1 MAGIDLT
8 SFDPPPDSAARH
20 WPRPAN
26 LFRWT
31 RSSYLLLSLFFVT
44 LLVIG
49 MVWWPLVQ
57 ANMGI
62 IDWSRPLWAQIDW
75 LLIGIFAA
83 MTLLIMAGANI
94 KADALIV
101 AVGFAGGLVIESWG
115 TQTHIWTYFTLER
128 PPLWIIPAWPI
139 ASLSIDRLY
148 RCLNLLF
155 DATRENRE
163 DTKNAKKKYVGLSA
177 LRAFAV
183 KIFCQ
188 RRLFTLSYWFIFPAF
203 YALMLA
209 FVWPTRAQSLTL
221 SALFLCAFLILT
233 PTDYR
238 AAVLIFAAGSGLGYF
253 LARWGTTRECWTY
266 YTHQT
271 PPLFAVLAHGM
282 AAVAFWRVSLL
293 IKIFLKRLT
302 ESQIPNTKYPIP
314 SSRPA
319 QGDDYGTD

>member
-1 MAGIDLT
+1 MAGLDLT

-49 MVWWPLVQ
+49 IVWWPLVQ
-57 ANMGI
+57 ANMGA

-148 RCLNLLF
+148 RLLNR
-155 DATRENRE
+155 ATPAGHASR
-163 DTKNAKKKYVGLSA
+163 
-177 LRAFAV
+177 
-183 KIFCQ
+183 
-188 RRLFTLSYWFIFPAF
+188 FTVAYWIIFPAF

-233 PTDYR
+233 PTDHR

-253 LARWGTTRECWTY
+253 LERWGTTRECWTY

-282 AAVAFWRVSLL
+282 AAVAFWRTGEVAKSL
-293 IKIFLKRLT
+293 FARMH
-302 ESQIPNTKYPIP
+302 N
-314 SSRPA
+314 A
-319 QGDDYGTD
+319 QFSIHYGGANG